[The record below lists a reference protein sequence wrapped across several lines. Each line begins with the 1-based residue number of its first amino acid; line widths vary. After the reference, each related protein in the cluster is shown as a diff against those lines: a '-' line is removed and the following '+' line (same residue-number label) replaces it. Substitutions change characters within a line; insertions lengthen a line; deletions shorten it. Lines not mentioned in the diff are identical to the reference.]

1 MHRFLNVSLRKVAM
15 HACARL
21 FTSDLI
27 ANDCRVF
34 DWLCALNTND
44 EKHLFLL
51 VMLTLYGVNYEGI
64 IALGLKRV
72 KMTVHSSSHMVS
84 IMKVACL
91 CGERRH
97 QESAWR
103 VHYVND
109 IVMECQL

>member
-1 MHRFLNVSLRKVAM
+1 MFRCRKVSM

-27 ANDCRVF
+27 ANDCRMF
-34 DWLCALNTND
+34 DWLGALNKDD
-44 EKHLFLL
+44 EKHLSLL
-51 VMLTLYGVNYEGI
+51 VMLTVYVVNYEGI
-64 IALGLKRV
+64 FGLALGLKRV
-72 KMTVHSSSHMVS
+72 KMAVHSSSHMVS

-91 CGERRH
+91 CAERRH

>member
-1 MHRFLNVSLRKVAM
+1 
-15 HACARL
+15 
-21 FTSDLI
+21 
-27 ANDCRVF
+27 
-34 DWLCALNTND
+34 
-44 EKHLFLL
+44 
-51 VMLTLYGVNYEGI
+51 MLTVYGFNYEGI
-64 IALGLKRV
+64 IAFCLKLV

-109 IVMECQL
+109 IVMKCQL